1 MALVVEDGSG
11 KANANAFVTVE
22 AVGDYATAIGNS
34 SWGAAAQAEQ
44 EAAIVRATLYLRN
57 EQRYPYRG
65 TKRSYAQR
73 LPWPRTGAVEHRG
86 LPVPED
92 AIPPAIADACCEL
105 AIRELDSPG
114 SLQPDAARG
123 GAVVSESVGPIS
135 TTYAA
140 DAPTETVIRTV
151 AGLLAPLLRCDGDTL
166 PVPFVGGTETPLGV
180 SVGFMDYAPLPPG
193 GGEL

>member
-11 KANANAFVTVE
+11 KANANAFVTAD
-22 AVGDYATAIGNS
+22 AVSDYATGVGNS
-34 SWGAAAQAEQ
+34 SWSAAATAEQ

-65 TKRSYAQR
+65 TKRSYGQR
-73 LPWPRTGAVEHRG
+73 LPWPRAGAVERHG

-92 AIPPAIADACCEL
+92 AIPPAIMDACCEL
-105 AIRELDSPG
+105 AIRELESPG
-114 SLQPDAARG
+114 SLQPDVARG
-123 GAVVSESVGPIS
+123 GAVASESVGPIS
-135 TTYAA
+135 TTYAP
-140 DAPTETVIRTV
+140 DAPTETVIRVV
-151 AGLLAPLLRCDGDTL
+151 AGLLAPLLRCAGDEQ
-166 PVPFVGGTETPLGV
+166 PVPFVGGTDTALGV